1 MKNMHKI
8 RERNLDQILTEE
20 GLITQ
25 DIMDSLREE
34 RDASGEHLIKIILKN
49 EYVTEQELAMAVVKN
64 YQLPFIY
71 PADYHIDKEVKEILA
86 PPFCHSHLLYPMDL
100 FGNMLVM
107 VSSGNI
113 EESIIRDV
121 ESQTQKEVVLFVA
134 QHNAVLKVLDESFP
148 MDEIATELNSRMDE
162 LFGMS

>member
-8 RERNLDQILTEE
+8 RERNLEQILGEE
-20 GLITQ
+20 GLVAQ
-25 DIMDSLREE
+25 DIMESLREE
-34 RDASGEHLIKIILKN
+34 REASGEHLISLVLKN
-49 EYVTEQELAMAVVKN
+49 EYVTEQELAMAVVKS

-71 PADYHIDKEVKEILA
+71 PEDYHIDKEVKEIL
-86 PPFCHSHLLYPMDL
+86 PTTFCHTNLIYPMDT

-113 EESIIRDV
+113 QESIIRDI
-121 ESQTQKEVVLFVA
+121 ESQTKKDVVLFVA
-134 QHNAVLKVLDESFP
+134 QHGAVQKVLEESFP